1 MTFLLQSNKIIC
13 QILQC
18 DLVLKAVQ
26 MRQEKSKPKEELP
39 KRTSSRKINN
49 PKRVCTIVAFG
60 DGNALRLFALSIK
73 HTLNLARRSGGGT
86 CCVHFARPC
95 KAQFPAIHV
104 SCWFLTTH

>member
-1 MTFLLQSNKIIC
+1 MLFDVEISTNAPRKEQAKGR
-13 QILQC
+13 
-18 DLVLKAVQ
+18 VA
-26 MRQEKSKPKEELP
+26 EKDIQQ
-39 KRTSSRKINN
+39 KINN

-60 DGNALRLFALSIK
+60 DGNALRLFVLSIK

-95 KAQFPAIHV
+95 KGQFPAIHV